1 MRSVCFAK
9 LIKAK
14 FHTKLLWDT
23 DFCGLAPKHI
33 LWVLNPHSVGSF
45 DLLMITTS
53 RGTKQGKISNYYII
67 TNVLLLLLLFFLISV
82 LLLF

>member
-33 LWVLNPHSVGSF
+33 LCVPNPHSVGSF
-45 DLLMITTS
+45 DLLMITTF
-53 RGTKQGKISNYYII
+53 RGTKQGKISI
-67 TNVLLLLLLFFLISV
+67 TTLLLLLLLFLVSV